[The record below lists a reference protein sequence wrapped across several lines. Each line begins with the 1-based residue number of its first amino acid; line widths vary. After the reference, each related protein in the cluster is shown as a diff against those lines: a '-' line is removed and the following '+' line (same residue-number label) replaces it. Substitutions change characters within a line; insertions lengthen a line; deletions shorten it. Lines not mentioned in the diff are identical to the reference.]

1 MIFSDLDTTLRQTLP
16 NFRSCALTLL
26 CTQKSWSPTSTTQ
39 PVGSAVGASE
49 NLSCRAHFVCTSAHT
64 HTKSS
69 PHDFEAL
76 HTSLHPCY
84 RELRCP
90 DTSLDSITTLHS
102 STLYSRPSSP
112 KSLHP
117 HSYTHHFCTP
127 DPLPSHTA
135 PNRVVPQHLST
146 AALFPRLITSC
157 TDVFIHVLAIPRI
170 HDPFP
175 P

>member
-1 MIFSDLDTTLRQTLP
+1 MLWL
-16 NFRSCALTLL
+16 SCALR
-26 CTQKSWSPTSTTQ
+26 SPGPPHRQQSPSVSPSVPPRTCPAGT
-39 PVGSAVGASE
+39 P
-49 NLSCRAHFVCTSAHT
+49 VCTSAHT

-90 DTSLDSITTLHS
+90 DTSLDSIITLHS

-117 HSYTHHFCTP
+117 HSYMYHFCTP

-135 PNRVVPQHLST
+135 PNLVVPQHLST

-170 HDPFP
+170 HDPSP
-175 P
+175 PCSVILSQQQPREQPC